1 MNDCV
6 YDDLRLFPIQTT
18 CVFRIFRSVDLTHSI
33 LNDELESV
41 ARRPDATSKENAR
54 IFLLNDVIL
63 ILLKLFSMW
72 ILYFYTVRFNHGNN
86 N

>member
-6 YDDLRLFPIQTT
+6 FDDLRFPIQTT

-33 LNDELESV
+33 LNVEPESV

-54 IFLLNDVIL
+54 IFFA
-63 ILLKLFSMW
+63 KLR
-72 ILYFYTVRFNHGNN
+72 YFTVT
-86 N
+86 